1 MVKLEPV
8 FGYNKKRETWMSGF
22 SSGNKVEHIQENLVA
37 LVEELRTEME
47 AAAGLITFIHH
58 GLKKPKQIVE
68 VYTQWMGEEPG
79 SLLCL

>member
-1 MVKLEPV
+1 
-8 FGYNKKRETWMSGF
+8 MSGF

-37 LVEELRTEME
+37 LVEDLRTEME

-68 VYTQWMGEEPG
+68 VYTQ
-79 SLLCL
+79 